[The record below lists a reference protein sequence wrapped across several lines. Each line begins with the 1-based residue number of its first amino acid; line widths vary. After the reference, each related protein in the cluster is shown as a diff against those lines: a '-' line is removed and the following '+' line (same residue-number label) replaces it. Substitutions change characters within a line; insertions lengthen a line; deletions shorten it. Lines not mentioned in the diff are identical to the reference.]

1 MNFPRE
7 FIYAFDH
14 SMLYEVG
21 PWWNPN
27 DPDVIRGACATKD
40 QRRKVGYVNIAQD
53 RGGLTKYGIA
63 KNANPDV
70 DVQNLDLSGA
80 MDVFFRKYW
89 LASKSDKIPFPIQI
103 MHYDAAVN
111 HGVGRATKMLQQA
124 VGAKQDGIIGPAT
137 LARVNAMSPAQLAEA
152 LNKIRVDRFNAIVRN
167 DPSQKIF
174 LRGWLRRA
182 DEVYRFTKSML

>member
-27 DPDVIRGACATKD
+27 DPDVIRGACATND

-63 KNANPDV
+63 KNANPEV
-70 DVQNLDLSGA
+70 DVQNIDLAGA

-111 HGVGRATKMLQQA
+111 HGVGRAAKMLQQA
-124 VGAKQDGIIGPAT
+124 VGATQDGIIGPAT

-167 DPSQKIF
+167 DPSQKVF